1 MGRGNEQAWLAKRQR
16 EKDREAKRLEKQ
28 REKDAKRLERQQD
41 EEAKRLERDARIES
55 RKKKVQVL
63 ENLLDDLGEQEMQ
76 ARLGEV
82 LLEKIMDSITGN
94 CLGFKIIQ
102 KQMLKNNNIETIF
115 KMLKDFD
122 FFVIKVKHSPD
133 SIIDG

>member
-1 MGRGNEQAWLAKRQR
+1 MAKRQR

-28 REKDAKRLERQQD
+28 REKEAKRLERQQD

-76 ARLGEV
+76 ARLGQV
-82 LLEKIMDSITGN
+82 LLEKVMDSVPGN
-94 CLGFKIIQ
+94 CLGFLIIQ
-102 KQMLKNNNIETIF
+102 KEMLKNSNIETIF
-115 KMLKDFD
+115 KMVKDFD
-122 FFVIKVKHSPD
+122 FFDIKVKHSPD

>member
-1 MGRGNEQAWLAKRQR
+1 MAKRQR
-16 EKDREAKRLEKQ
+16 EKDREARRLEKQ
-28 REKDAKRLERQQD
+28 RDKEAKRLERQRD

-63 ENLLDDLGEQEMQ
+63 ENLSHVLGKQEML

-82 LLEKIMDSITGN
+82 LLEKIYDSVTGN
-94 CLGFKIIQ
+94 PLGFKRIQ
-102 KQMLKNNNIETIF
+102 EQMLKNNNIETIF
-115 KMLKDFD
+115 KVLKDFD
-122 FFVIKVKHSPD
+122 FFDLKVKHSPN

>member
-1 MGRGNEQAWLAKRQR
+1 MAKRQR
-16 EKDREAKRLEKQ
+16 EKDREAKRLDKQ
-28 REKDAKRLERQQD
+28 REKDAKRLERQKD

-82 LLEKIMDSITGN
+82 LLEKIMDSVRGN
-94 CLGFKIIQ
+94 CLGFRIIQ
-102 KQMLKNNNIETIF
+102 EQMLKNSNIETIF

-122 FFVIKVKHSPD
+122 FFDIKVKHSPD